1 MDKGIAASILGANT
15 KSIGEKAY
23 GNMLLGILG
32 TRDDLETAKAYLEEI
47 EDIVVEE
54 VTDDDE

>member
-1 MDKGIAASILGANT
+1 
-15 KSIGEKAY
+15 
-23 GNMLLGILG
+23 MLLGILG
-32 TRDDLETAKAYLEEI
+32 TREDLETAKAYLEEI